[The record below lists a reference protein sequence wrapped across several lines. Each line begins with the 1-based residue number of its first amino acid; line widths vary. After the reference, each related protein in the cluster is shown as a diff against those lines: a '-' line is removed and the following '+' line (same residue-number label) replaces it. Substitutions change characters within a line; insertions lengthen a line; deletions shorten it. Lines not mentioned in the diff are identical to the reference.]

1 MSFLSAPPDAP
12 WPLERSFQAL
22 GDSARRASTPG
33 GLWLAGLAYQF
44 LAFGWAFG
52 ALVTLT
58 QAGPA
63 LPEGLRKMSVGA
75 GFLSSAYS
83 LSGLTG
89 RFGLWILLVL
99 LPIGAVVA
107 RLAAGLA
114 RIAPAE
120 RWMFLASVRPVGLQR
135 SPTFRQAWLAGK
147 GHTRTTLALWLATLL
162 MICLASALFLV
173 PARIVTLL
181 SDGTLTILASLLSG
195 CAVLMV
201 MMYGLML
208 AVVFQLSLHSIVH
221 NRRGAP
227 SALLHAWRLVRND
240 PGATARSVVTD
251 LVLVC
256 TSLVGQLTFG
266 STAFLVVRAILGQDF
281 DWLVWPILLVSV
293 IVIESFI
300 GTTRAGFWARAYFG
314 LGGVTTRADALP
326 EIESDTNP
334 DAPNEDGSSAAS
346 TV

>member
-1 MSFLSAPPDAP
+1 MSFLSAPPEAP

-22 GDSARRASTPG
+22 GDSARRASSPG
-33 GLWLAGLAYQF
+33 GLWAAGLTYQF

-52 ALVTLT
+52 ALVALT
-58 QAGPA
+58 QAGPT
-63 LPEGLRKMSVGA
+63 LPKGLRQMIAGA
-75 GFLSSAYS
+75 GYLSSTYS

-114 RIAPAE
+114 RISPAE
-120 RWMFLASVRPVGLQR
+120 RWEYLASVRPVGFQR
-135 SPTFRQAWLAGK
+135 SPTMRQAWRAGK
-147 GHTRTTLALWLATLL
+147 GHTRTTMALWGATLL
-162 MICLASALFLV
+162 MIFLASALFLV
-173 PARIVTLL
+173 PARIVTAL
-181 SDGTLTILASLLSG
+181 SDGTLSILAGLLSG
-195 CAVLMV
+195 CAVLMA

-208 AVVFQLSLHSIVH
+208 AVVFQLSLHSVVH
-221 NRRGAP
+221 NRRGVP

-256 TSLVGQLTFG
+256 TSFVVQLAMGSLAYLMVRSVFG
-266 STAFLVVRAILGQDF
+266 EGF
-281 DWLVWPILLVSV
+281 DWLVWPILLVGV
-293 IVIESFI
+293 IIIESFI

-314 LGGVTTRADALP
+314 LGGVTTRADAFP
-326 EIESDTNP
+326 GIEGPHVD
-334 DAPNEDGSSAAS
+334 EDPASSAA
-346 TV
+346 VA